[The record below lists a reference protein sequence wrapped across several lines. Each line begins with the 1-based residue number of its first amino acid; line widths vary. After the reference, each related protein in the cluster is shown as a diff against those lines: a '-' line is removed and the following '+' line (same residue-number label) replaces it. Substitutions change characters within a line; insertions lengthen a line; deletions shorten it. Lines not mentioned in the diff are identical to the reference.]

1 MCNSACIQ
9 FGQSQLSRDEV
20 AKKDVLEVGALDVN
34 GSLRSVVENLEPAR
48 YLGVDVVEGPGVN
61 EICDIKNLIRRYGK
75 ESFDVVICT
84 ELFEH
89 VRDWRDAAHN
99 LKNVLAPNGI
109 LLLTTRSKGFAYHGY
124 PHDFWRYE
132 LDDMNMIFS
141 DLSIEAIE
149 TDPMMPGVFV
159 KARKSV
165 AFTEVNLASY
175 ELYSIIKRRRC
186 KDINDFDFLFFKA
199 KTVVRRFLLRILLV
213 TGLKAM
219 VRRLIPQ
226 KWTV

>member
-9 FGQSQLSRDEV
+9 FGESQLSRDEV
-20 AKKDVLEVGALDVN
+20 TKKNVLEVGALDVN

-48 YLGVDVVEGPGVN
+48 YLGVDVVAGPGVN
-61 EICDIKNLIRRYGK
+61 EICDINNLIRRYGK

-109 LLLTTRSKGFAYHGY
+109 LLLTTRSEGFGYHGY

-132 LDDMNMIFS
+132 LDDMNVIFS

-149 TDPMMPGVFV
+149 TDPMMPGVFL
-159 KARKSV
+159 KARKLG

-186 KDINDFDFLFFKA
+186 QNINEFDVLVFKA

-226 KWTV
+226 KWNV